1 MFSVIRGSAFLA
13 ILAGMLSLAP
23 FSSAAQAATD
33 RTEEGCAATVAGR
46 CYYTAGREGVHRI
59 QLALPASHAGKLR
72 ELSIGGQQ
80 CPLMRQPTDDGT
92 VSLACFAYLSGGVT
106 YQLSVPA
113 DTPVSIVKADPANG
127 EPVTLIP

>member
-1 MFSVIRGSAFLA
+1 MLSVVRGLV
-13 ILAGMLSLAP
+13 ILASFAGSLALAP
-23 FSSAAQAATD
+23 LSAAQAATGPA
-33 RTEEGCAATVAGR
+33 EEVCESAGAGR
-46 CYYTAGREGVHRI
+46 CSYTAGREGVHRI
-59 QLALPASHAGKLR
+59 QLSVPAARADKLR

-80 CPLMRQPTDDGT
+80 CALTRQPGADGT

-113 DTPVSIVKADPANG
+113 DGPVSIVKAEPTHG